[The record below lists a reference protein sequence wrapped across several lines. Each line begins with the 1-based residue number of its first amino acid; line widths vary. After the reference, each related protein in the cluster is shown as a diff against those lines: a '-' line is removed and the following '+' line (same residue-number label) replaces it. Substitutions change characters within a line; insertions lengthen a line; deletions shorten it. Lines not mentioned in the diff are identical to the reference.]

1 MIHALAVLERN
12 IRNVVVGKINM
23 MSYEEY
29 EFECQKQMRRNDR
42 FLEIFE
48 EDLLSAGLNRNT
60 VRKHLFNVDFYINTY
75 LLREEPLDME
85 QGCTKIDMFLGY
97 YFIHKCMWSTPGNI
111 KTTAASIKKFY
122 KSMFEHGYVKKDDYN
137 FLCSEIKENME
148 EWQEYCARFNA
159 GEDVIL
165 MDY

>member
-1 MIHALAVLERN
+1 MTYVHVVLERS
-12 IRNVVVGKINM
+12 IRNVAVGKINM

-29 EFECQKQMRRNDR
+29 EFECQKQRQRNEK

-48 EDLLSAGLNRNT
+48 KDLLSAGLNVNT

-85 QGCTKIDMFLGY
+85 RGCIKIDMFLGY

-122 KSMFEHGYVKKDDYN
+122 KCMFAHGYNEKNDYK
-137 FLCSEIKENME
+137 FLCSEIKEGMS
-148 EWQEYCARFNA
+148 EWQADCERFNS
-159 GEDVIL
+159 G
-165 MDY
+165 YGYY